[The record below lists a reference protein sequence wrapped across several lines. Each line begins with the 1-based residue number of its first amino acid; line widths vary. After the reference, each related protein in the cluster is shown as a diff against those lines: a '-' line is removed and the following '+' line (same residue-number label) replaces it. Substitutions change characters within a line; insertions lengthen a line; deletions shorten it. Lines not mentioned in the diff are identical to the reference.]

1 MRSKSGTI
9 RVIDSFHRL
18 EKLRRYSMVD
28 FDGLAREDESEQG
41 S

>member
-18 EKLRRYSMVD
+18 EKLALYSDVD
-28 FDGLAREDESEQG
+28 FNAIGAG
-41 S
+41 G